1 MRFHLITMC
10 CLFLVV
16 FGCSTDDPTR
26 HNTFIP
32 LTSIQV
38 TGTYQTMAN
47 QTVNQYRAIG
57 DYSGVFTRDITT
69 EVSWSIDD
77 AGIASVGTATGS
89 EGLVTALAPGDTS
102 VVAMYG
108 DVLGS
113 APVVVK
119 DSSLTAIEIIPQ
131 DAELQ
136 VNIAQQYQAVGTF
149 SGSLPSDETIQ
160 DITTLV
166 TWESSDPA
174 VAAIDTTG
182 RLMTLA
188 SSINPITITATWQG
202 IPLFS
207 ASTSLVV
214 TEVVLTSILIEPV
227 NATIAQG
234 TTIQFQAGGTYSDN
248 TTPFITDL
256 VDWQSTDPD
265 TIASINTGGLA
276 TGIAPGTATISASFD
291 ANGTIITDSTDLTV
305 TNATISFIT
314 VTPAD
319 STLAVNTSQQFTAEG
334 TFSDGS
340 TQDIT
345 EISAWTATPNT
356 VGTIS
361 NTPGERGLFT
371 SNNNTGGTV
380 IEATFD
386 GVSGNTSLIVQ

>member
-1 MRFHLITMC
+1 
-10 CLFLVV
+10 
-16 FGCSTDDPTR
+16 
-26 HNTFIP
+26 
-32 LTSIQV
+32 
-38 TGTYQTMAN
+38 MAN

-57 DYSGVFTRDITT
+57 DFSGAFTRDITT
-69 EVSWSIDD
+69 EVSWSIENEN
-77 AGIASVGTATGS
+77 IASVSNDTGS
-89 EGLVTALAPGDTS
+89 QGLVTALAPGDTS

-108 DVLGS
+108 DIWGS

-136 VNIAQQYQAVGTF
+136 VNTAQQYQAVGTF
-149 SGSLPSDETIQ
+149 SGILPSDETIQ

-166 TWESSDPA
+166 TWETSDPT

-182 RLMTLA
+182 RLTTLA

-202 IPLFS
+202 IPPFS

-214 TEVVLTSILIEPV
+214 TEVVLTSIIIEPV
-227 NATIAQG
+227 NATIALG
-234 TTIQFQAGGTYSDN
+234 TTIQFQARGTYSDN
-248 TTPFITDL
+248 TTPLITDI
-256 VDWQSTDPD
+256 VDWQSEPIG
-265 TIASINTGGLA
+265 IASINAGGLA
-276 TGIAPGTATISASFD
+276 TGIAPGTVTITASFD
-291 ANGTIITDSTDLTV
+291 VNGTIITDSTELTV
-305 TNATISFIT
+305 TDAIISLIT

-319 STLAVNTSQQFTAEG
+319 STLAVNTSQQFAAKG
-334 TFSDGS
+334 IFSDSS

-371 SNNNTGGTV
+371 GNNNTGDTV
-380 IEATFD
+380 IKATFD
-386 GVSGNTSLIVQ
+386 GVSGNTSLTVQ